1 MPRRKKKA
9 IELTTD
15 EAMKKMFPAKVRSEA
30 KKAALESQKKATKKD
45 SN

>member
-15 EAMKKMFPAKVRSEA
+15 EAMKKMFPAPVRKEA
-30 KKAALESQKKATKKD
+30 KKVADESGKKR
-45 SN
+45 S